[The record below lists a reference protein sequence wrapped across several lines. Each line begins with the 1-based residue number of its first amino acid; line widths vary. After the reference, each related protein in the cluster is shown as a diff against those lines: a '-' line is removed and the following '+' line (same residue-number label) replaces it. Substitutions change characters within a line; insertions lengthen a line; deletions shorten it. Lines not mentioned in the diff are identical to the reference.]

1 MRHLDEGALRRLHD
15 EPLAIDERSAT
26 HLKGCAGCQA
36 RLNTLAVEAAEV
48 RRLME
53 QAFVPVDARSAL
65 SSVRA
70 RLEAAEPE
78 PRHFPG
84 QLGLSAIGWRLPKVA
99 RPAAVLAAA
108 AALVV
113 VLGVTGAAQNLV
125 KVFEPKKIVA
135 IQVSPTSGGPAHDAS
150 YYGSVSWNPAP
161 PKMHEV
167 TAAAAAAY
175 GLPLRTPSSLPA
187 SVPRSVTYAA
197 IDRTAGSFTFNTAND
212 PANIRG
218 SILYVTA
225 GPAVATIYG
234 GSLSGA
240 GSESM
245 PQLVIGVMRAPVAYS
260 SGASAKQLE
269 DFLLSQPGLP
279 PDFVTQVRAIKDPTA
294 TLPIPIPSG
303 MVSRSVQVQGVSGV
317 LVDGGLGAGV
327 VWETKD
333 GIIYG
338 VAGQLTPD
346 QVLAIARSLH

>member
-26 HLKGCAGCQA
+26 HLKGCAVCQA
-36 RLNTLAVEAAEV
+36 RLNALAAEAAEV
-48 RRLME
+48 GRLME
-53 QAFVPVDARSAL
+53 QAFLPVDARGAL

-70 RLEAAEPE
+70 RLEEAEPSSASSV
-78 PRHFPG
+78 RLKVG
-84 QLGLSAIGWRLPKVA
+84 AIGWRLPQVA

-113 VLGVTGAAQNLV
+113 VLGATGAAQNLV

-135 IQVSPTSGGPAHDAS
+135 IQISPTSGGPSHDAS

-175 GLPLRTPSSLPA
+175 GLPLPTPSSLPA

-197 IDRTAGSFTFNTAND
+197 IDRTAGSFTFNTTND

-234 GSLSGA
+234 GSLYGA
-240 GSESM
+240 GSETM

-279 PDFVTQVRAIKDPTA
+279 PDFVAQVRAIKDPTA

-303 MVSRSVQVQGVSGV
+303 MVSRSVQVRGVSGV
-317 LVDGGLGAGV
+317 LVDGGVGAGV